1 MNKCTQKMSQ
11 SLRVKCSTSEKRANL
26 KKGFVH
32 VHHRPRG
39 ERSNNFFADVF
50 FRVFSFDFLSFI
62 LRLNT
67 WRTRFLTLK

>member
-11 SLRVKCSTSEKRANL
+11 SLRVKCSASEKRANL

-39 ERSNNFFADVF
+39 ERSNNFLQTCFFVCFRLIF
-50 FRVFSFDFLSFI
+50 FRLF
-62 LRLNT
+62 
-67 WRTRFLTLK
+67 

>member
-11 SLRVKCSTSEKRANL
+11 SLRVKCSASEKRANL

-50 FRVFSFDFLSFI
+50 FRLCFRLIFFSLF
-62 LRLNT
+62 
-67 WRTRFLTLK
+67 